1 MKRKKY
7 GLRKV
12 PEMVDLEHGQPLR
25 QTAQPPQRES
35 TGSMNLLFCINR
47 KFITL
52 FVSCIRSIVRSG
64 GYAHYD
70 AYVLHSD
77 FDQRGIDAL
86 GQDFRG
92 QVDFHFIR
100 VPETLFEGFP
110 ESDRYPKQIYYRLAA
125 PLLLPKDLDRIL
137 YLDVDTVI
145 INPLT
150 ELYETDFAGNF
161 YVGCTH
167 TREFLTKIN
176 QARLKSEKAVSYI
189 NTGVL
194 LLNLPALRENVSL
207 AEIRAYTQERK
218 HALLLPDQDILT
230 ALYGDKVKLADTM
243 RYNLS
248 DRILAFYNADRS
260 HEKADLAWVRAHSVV
275 IHYCGKN
282 KPWHDDYIGVLG
294 VFYQEI
300 IQAPAGSGGKRC
312 EQPSNQETP

>member
-1 MKRKKY
+1 MKKQRLPKT
-7 GLRKV
+7 
-12 PEMVDLEHGQPLR
+12 PEAGSGQPLPQEVR
-25 QTAQPPQRES
+25 PPEREN

-47 KFITL
+47 KFLTL
-52 FVSCIRSIVRSG
+52 FVSCLRSIVRSG

-77 FDQRGIDAL
+77 FDQSGVDAL
-86 GQDFRG
+86 GRDFQG
-92 QVDFHFIR
+92 QVDFHFIQ
-100 VPETLFEGFP
+100 VPEALFEGFP

-125 PLLLPKDLDRIL
+125 PLLLPRELDRIL

-150 ELYETDFAGNF
+150 ELYETPFEGNF

-167 TREFLTKIN
+167 TRELLTKFN

-194 LLNLPALRENVSL
+194 LFNLPALRENISL
-207 AEIRAYTQERK
+207 SEIRDYTNERK
-218 HALLLPDQDILT
+218 HAFILPDQDILT

-260 HEKADLAWVRAHSVV
+260 HERVDLDWVRANSVV

-282 KPWHDDYIGVLG
+282 KPWNDDYSGVLG
-294 VFYQEI
+294 VFYKELFPEGTDQ
-300 IQAPAGSGGKRC
+300 
-312 EQPSNQETP
+312 

>member
-1 MKRKKY
+1 MKK
-7 GLRKV
+7 LRN
-12 PEMVDLEHGQPLR
+12 MLEKDSVSL
-25 QTAQPPQRES
+25 PPQAPLEQEPPSAPVRENN
-35 TGSMNLLFCINR
+35 GSMNLLFCINR
-47 KFITL
+47 KFLTL

-64 GYAHYD
+64 GYTHYD
-70 AYVLHSD
+70 AYILHSD
-77 FDQRGIDAL
+77 FDKPGIEAL
-86 GQDFRG
+86 GRDFQGR
-92 QVDFHFIR
+92 VDFHFIR
-100 VPETLFEGFP
+100 VPEELFEGFP

-125 PLLLPKDLDRIL
+125 PLLLPRDLDRIL

-150 ELYETDFAGNF
+150 ELYETDFEGNF

-194 LLNLPALRENVSL
+194 LFNLPALRGNLSL
-207 AEIRAYTQERK
+207 AEIREYTQERK
-218 HALLLPDQDILT
+218 RALILPDQDILT

-260 HEKADLAWVRAHSVV
+260 HKKAGLDWVRQNSVV

-282 KPWHDDYIGVLG
+282 KPWNDDYSGVLG
-294 VFYQEI
+294 VFYQELF
-300 IQAPAGSGGKRC
+300 PDGKS
-312 EQPSNQETP
+312 E